1 MNSVIFQA
9 IWTQNLSDQINTSIT
24 LSYLK
29 FDETAATCLASGLM
43 SIAGHLRTLRM
54 SSSTLNPAAFC
65 QLNQAFGKLIAL
77 RSLYLD
83 EVLDENTC
91 CSDVAR
97 PCVRVRGLALQLP
110 NLKQLEYLNLESIRV
125 VSLCVPQH
133 LVL

>member
-1 MNSVIFQA
+1 
-9 IWTQNLSDQINTSIT
+9 
-24 LSYLK
+24 
-29 FDETAATCLASGLM
+29 
-43 SIAGHLRTLRM
+43 M

-97 PCVRVRGLALQLP
+97 PCVRARVRGLALQRP

>member
-1 MNSVIFQA
+1 
-9 IWTQNLSDQINTSIT
+9 
-24 LSYLK
+24 
-29 FDETAATCLASGLM
+29 
-43 SIAGHLRTLRM
+43 M